1 MIPTNLLQLS
11 SISPYNPLTLALIF
25 LAAGAIVAAIYLL
38 REAREDHDPAQRE
51 SFAWLFGLLG
61 FFALLVSGELFW
73 ANWAGFPAGPFTELF
88 GVANTLYAAVLLTA
102 AFVLYKDI
110 DPRPFAWL
118 TAVAGLVLLQGARAI
133 WTFQMTRS
141 PGLSTGIWAG
151 AGLASLLL
159 LPAAY
164 LEERSGARRFLLYA
178 ITGLL
183 IIVAL
188 LAGITGLE
196 AHYGHIAEQMAG
208 R

>member
-133 WTFQMTRS
+133 W
-141 PGLSTGIWAG
+141 AG